1 MYRIGLSR
9 ILFQKDWIEKET
21 DSDMVKYTEEAGRFM
36 ANNGLTNSKIRSIY
50 GEIKRIQMGKYNEE
64 KAAFILL
71 RPKVAYAHGRDND
84 NKGLTLFKRIF
95 DNAANHV
102 RDQKSFNNF
111 CNFLKQYWHITK
123 HSEEKTKTFK
133 ISLKNKL
140 KSGKS

>member
-1 MYRIGLSR
+1 LSR